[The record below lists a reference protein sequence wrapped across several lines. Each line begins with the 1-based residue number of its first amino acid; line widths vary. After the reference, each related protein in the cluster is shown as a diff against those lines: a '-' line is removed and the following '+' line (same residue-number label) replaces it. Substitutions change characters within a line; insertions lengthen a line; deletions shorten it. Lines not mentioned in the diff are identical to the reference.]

1 MISVDDKG
9 TYPPHDID
17 PKLKDK
23 AWGMKYAKAAWSDWN
38 YTIPRTCFYNAADK
52 YEELRLYAH
61 GKQPI
66 NKYKKLM
73 AVDEQTDNTWLV
85 VDWSVRPII
94 PKFRDIAISRLVQQE
109 YNIVATPIDPQAK
122 GELDSYYADTKAKIA
137 LRKLMEQQ
145 NPEFA
150 NHPIL
155 QQQPGEPLDFEE
167 LEMRVEFGEQFN
179 RSKDAEQAIQLML
192 YENDAKIMRRRWFES
207 MFDCGPAGYK
217 AWLDKDGRPR
227 CRDVNPEAVVTNYC
241 RFSDFRDLL
250 HAGEVIDV
258 SLIDLAVLRDDNG
271 NTVFTPEQ
279 IDEMKN
285 NVAGKWSNP
294 AMVGRSTNYFKS
306 YDKNTVKVLDIQFY
320 SYNELNFERNVN
332 RRGNLMFNEVEWE
345 RRNNKK
351 DKFLRKKIKVV
362 YEVKWII
369 GTDYAYDFRLKKD
382 MKRSVNPEKMAN
394 TTLDYKF
401 FAPNF
406 YEMRTLSMMERL
418 LPLADEYQMCVYRIQ
433 NFINRMVP
441 NGWWVDL
448 DALENVALNK
458 GGENMKPVDLLQ
470 MFFETGI
477 LAGRSKDIMG
487 NNVNY
492 KPVIPIDNNAYD
504 QLKALYEHLQITI
517 TQMQSIIGLNE
528 LTDGSTPNP
537 KTLNGVASIAVESTN
552 NSLFP
557 LQFGE
562 RYLLES
568 LANDML
574 MLMQQSM
581 KKGKV
586 EGYAKALSSNA
597 LQFIEVSDTLRMRDY
612 GIMLDERPTDDQK
625 QLLLMAIQQDQA
637 QGFLDSADALY
648 ILNVYNVKQAQQ
660 MLAYKARKNKEASQK
675 AEMSKIQETIQG
687 QQQSAAAAEQMRQQ
701 TLQLEWGLKM
711 QYMEREKQLDMA
723 FLEREKQ
730 LEAML
735 QQADLQGKYSINT
748 ENNQTKIVTTQLQ
761 NDSKE
766 RIADKQA
773 EETEPA

>member
-9 TYPPHDID
+9 IYPPHDID
-17 PKLKDK
+17 PKLKDAK
-23 AWGMKYAKAAWSDWN
+23 WGMKYAKAAWSDWN

-52 YEELRLYAH
+52 YEELRLYAQ

-66 NKYKKLM
+66 NKYKKLL

-122 GELDSYYADTKAKIA
+122 GELDSYYAETKTKIA
-137 LRKLMEQQ
+137 MRKLMEQQ
-145 NPEFA
+145 NPELA
-150 NHPIL
+150 NHPML
-155 QQQPGEPLDFEE
+155 QPQPGEPMDFEE

-179 RSKDAEQAIQLML
+179 RSKDAEQAIQLMF
-192 YENDAKIMRRRWFES
+192 YENDVKMMRRRWFES
-207 MFDCGPAGYK
+207 EFDCGPAGYK

-241 RFSDFRDLL
+241 RFPDFRDLL

-306 YDKNTVKVLDIQFY
+306 YDKNKVKVLDLQFY
-320 SYNELNFERNVN
+320 SYNELNFERNIN

-351 DKFLRKKIKVV
+351 DKYLRKKIKVV

-369 GTDYAYDFRLKKD
+369 GTDYVYDFRLKKD
-382 MKRSVNPEKMAN
+382 MKRSVNPEKMAH

-418 LPLADEYQMCVYRIQ
+418 MPLADEYQMCVYRIQ

-441 NGWWVDL
+441 SGWWVDL

-492 KPVIPIDNNAYD
+492 KPVIPIDNNVYD

-568 LANDML
+568 LAQDML
-574 MLMQQSM
+574 LLMQQSLKM
-581 KKGKV
+581 GKV
-586 EGYAKALSSNA
+586 EGFAKALNSNT

-612 GIMLDERPTDDQK
+612 GIMLDERPNDDQK
-625 QLLLMAIQQDQA
+625 QLLMMAIQQDQA

-660 MLAYKARKNKEASQK
+660 MLAYKARKNKESAQK
-675 AEMSKIQETIQG
+675 AEMAKIQENNQG
-687 QQQSAAAAEQMRQQ
+687 AQQTAMVAEQARQQ
-701 TLQLEWGLKM
+701 TLQMEWGLKM
-711 QYMEREKQLDMA
+711 QYMEREKQL
-723 FLEREKQ
+723 
-730 LEAML
+730 EAALL
-735 QQADLQGKYSINT
+735 QMELQMKLGMNT
-748 ENNQTKIVTTQLQ
+748 ENNQTKIVTTEMQ
-761 NDSKE
+761 NESKE
-766 RIADKQA
+766 RIAENKEA
-773 EETEPA
+773 ETEPA

>member
-9 TYPPHDID
+9 QYPPHDID
-17 PKLKDK
+17 PRLKDK
-23 AWGMKYAKAAWSDWN
+23 AWGIKYAKAAWSDWN

-66 NKYKKLM
+66 NKYKKLL

-85 VDWSVRPII
+85 VDWSVRPIV
-94 PKFRDIAISRLVQQE
+94 PKFRDIALSRLIQQE

-122 GELDSYYADTKAKIA
+122 GDLDQYYADTKAKITI
-137 LRKLMEQQ
+137 RKLLEQQ
-145 NPEFA
+145 NPELA
-150 NHPIL
+150 NHPMV
-155 QQQPGEPLDFEE
+155 QPQPGEPFDMEE
-167 LEMRVEFGEQFN
+167 LEMRVDFGEQFN
-179 RSKDAEQAIQLML
+179 RSKDAEQAIQLMF
-192 YENDAKIMRRRWFES
+192 YENEIKILRRRWFES
-207 MFDCGPAGYK
+207 FFDCGPAGYK
-217 AWLDKDGRPR
+217 AWLDERGRPR
-227 CRDVNPEAVVTNYC
+227 CRDINPEAVVTNWC
-241 RFSDFRDLL
+241 RFPDFRDLI

-258 SLIDLAVLRDDNG
+258 SLIDLACLKDDNG
-271 NTVFTPEQ
+271 NAVFTHEQ
-279 IDEMKN
+279 IEEMKN
-285 NVAGKWSNP
+285 DVAGKWSNP

-306 YDKNTVKVLDIQFY
+306 YDKNRVKVLDIQFY

-332 RRGNLMFNEVEWE
+332 RRGNLMFNEAEWD
-345 RRNNKK
+345 RRNYKK
-351 DKFLRKKIKVV
+351 DKYLRKKIKVV
-362 YEVKWII
+362 YEIKWII

-382 MKRSVNPEKMAN
+382 MKRSVDPSNMAE

-418 LPLADEYQMCVYRIQ
+418 MPLADEYQMAVYRIQ

-470 MFFETGI
+470 MFFETGV
-477 LAGRSKDIMG
+477 LVGRSKDIMG

-492 KPVIPIDNNAYD
+492 KPVIPIDNNIYD
-504 QLKALYEHLQITI
+504 QLRALYEHLQMVI

-528 LTDGSTPNP
+528 LTDASTPNP
-537 KTLNGVASIAVESTN
+537 KTLNGVASIAVDATN

-557 LQFGE
+557 MQFGE

-574 MLMQQSM
+574 LLMQQAL
-581 KKGKV
+581 KRGQV
-586 EGYAKALSSNA
+586 EGFSKALHSNT
-597 LQFIEVSDTLRMRDY
+597 LQFIKVSDNLRLRDF

-625 QLLLMAIQQDQA
+625 QLLLMQIQTDQA
-637 QGFLDSADALY
+637 QGLLDTADALY
-648 ILNVYNVKQAQQ
+648 ILNIYNVKQAQQ
-660 MLAYKARKNKEASQK
+660 MLAYKVRKNKEAMQK
-675 AEMSKIQETIQG
+675 AEMAKIQENIQG
-687 QQQSAAAAEQMRQQ
+687 QQQSAAMAEQMRQQ
-701 TLQLEWGLKM
+701 TLQVEWGLRT
-711 QYMEREKQLDMA
+711 QYMREEKQMDYMI
-723 FLEREKQ
+723 KQ
-730 LEAML
+730 ME
-735 QQADLQGKYSINT
+735 LQGRYGMNT

-766 RIADKQA
+766 YIAEQSA
-773 EETEPA
+773 NATEPAD

>member
-9 TYPPHDID
+9 IYPPHDID
-17 PKLKDK
+17 PKLKDAK
-23 AWGMKYAKAAWSDWN
+23 WGMQYAKAAWSDWN

-66 NKYKKLM
+66 NKYKKLL
-73 AVDEQTDNTWLV
+73 AVDQQTDNTWLV

-137 LRKLMEQQ
+137 MRKLMEQQ
-145 NPEFA
+145 NPELA
-150 NHPIL
+150 NHPML
-155 QQQPGEPLDFEE
+155 QPQPGEPMDFEE

-179 RSKDAEQAIQLML
+179 RSKDAEQAIQLMF

-207 MFDCGPAGYK
+207 FFDCGPAGYK

-227 CRDVNPEAVVTNYC
+227 CREVNPEAVITNYC
-241 RFSDFRDLL
+241 RFPDFRDLI

-271 NTVFTPEQ
+271 NPVFTKEQ

-306 YDKNTVKVLDIQFY
+306 YDKNTVKVLDLQFY
-320 SYNELNFERNVN
+320 SYNELNFERNIN
-332 RRGNLMFNEVEWE
+332 RRGNLMFNEVEWD
-345 RRNNKK
+345 RRNYKK
-351 DKFLRKKIKVV
+351 DKYLRKKIKVV

-369 GTDYAYDFRLKKD
+369 GTDYVYDFRLKKD
-382 MKRSVNPEKMAN
+382 MKRSVQPEKMSN

-418 LPLADEYQMCVYRIQ
+418 VPLADEYQMCVYRIQ

-470 MFFETGI
+470 MFFETGV
-477 LAGRSKDIMG
+477 LVGRSKDIMG

-492 KPVIPIDNNAYD
+492 KPIIPIDSNAYD

-574 MLMQQSM
+574 LLMQQSL
-581 KKGKV
+581 KLGNI
-586 EGYAKALSSNA
+586 EGYAKALNSNT
-597 LQFIEVSDTLRMRDY
+597 LQFIQVSDTLRMRDY
-612 GIMLDERPTDDQK
+612 GIMLDERPNDDQK

-637 QGFLDSADALY
+637 SGLLDSADALY

-660 MLAYKARKNKEASQK
+660 MLAYKARKNKEAQQQ
-675 AEMSKIQETIQG
+675 AEMAKIQENNQG
-687 QQQSAAAAEQMRQQ
+687 AQQAAMVAEQAKQQ
-701 TLQLEWGLKM
+701 TLQLEWELKM
-711 QYMEREKQLDMA
+711 QYMEREKQL
-723 FLEREKQ
+723 EG
-730 LEAML
+730 ML
-735 QQADLQGKYSINT
+735 LQMELQMKLGMNT
-748 ENNQTKIVTTQLQ
+748 ENNETKIQTTVLQ

-766 RIADKQA
+766 RIAENKEA
-773 EETEPA
+773 EAEPA

>member
-9 TYPPHDID
+9 QYPPHDID

-52 YEELRLYAH
+52 YEELRLYAQ

-66 NKYKKLM
+66 NKYKKLL

-109 YNIVATPIDPQAK
+109 YNIVATPIDPTAK
-122 GELDSYYADTKAKIA
+122 GELDTYYAETKTKIA
-137 LRKLMEQQ
+137 MRKLMEQQ
-145 NPEFA
+145 NPELA
-150 NHPIL
+150 NHPML
-155 QQQPGEPLDFEE
+155 QPQPGEPMDFEE

-179 RSKDAEQAIQLML
+179 RSKDAEQAIQLMF
-192 YENDAKIMRRRWFES
+192 YENDSRIMRRRWFES
-207 MFDCGPAGYK
+207 FFDCGPAGYK

-241 RFSDFRDLL
+241 RFPDFRDLL

-258 SLIDLAVLRDDNG
+258 SLIDLAVLRDENG
-271 NTVFTPEQ
+271 YVVFTQEQ

-306 YDKNTVKVLDIQFY
+306 YDKNTVKVLDLQFY
-320 SYNELNFERNVN
+320 SYNELNFERNIN
-332 RRGNLMFNEVEWE
+332 RRGNVMFNEVEWD

-351 DKFLRKKIKVV
+351 DKYLRKKIKVV

-369 GTDYAYDFRLKKD
+369 GTDYVYDFRLKKD

-418 LPLADEYQMCVYRIQ
+418 LPLADEYQMCIYRIQ

-557 LQFGE
+557 IQFGE
-562 RYLLES
+562 RYLYES

-574 MLMQQSM
+574 MLMQQSLKM
-581 KKGKV
+581 GKR
-586 EGYAKALSSNA
+586 EGYAKALNA
-597 LQFIEVSDTLRMRDY
+597 NVLQFIEVSDTLRMRDY
-612 GIMLDERPTDDQK
+612 GIMLDERPNDDQK
-625 QLLLMAIQQDQA
+625 QILLMAIQQDQA

-648 ILNVYNVKQAQQ
+648 IMNVYNIKQAQQ
-660 MLAYKARKNKEASQK
+660 MLAYKARKNKESMQK
-675 AEMSKIQETIQG
+675 AEMAKIQENNQG
-687 QQQSAAAAEQMRQQ
+687 AQQAALVAEQAKQQ
-701 TLQLEWGLKM
+701 TLQVEWGLKT
-711 QYMEREKQLDMA
+711 QYMEREKELTG
-723 FLEREKQ
+723 
-730 LEAML
+730 ML
-735 QQADLQGKYSINT
+735 MQMEMQMKYGMNN
-748 ENNQTKIVTTQLQ
+748 ENNQTKVTTTVLQ
-761 NDSKE
+761 NESNE
-766 RIADKQA
+766 RIAESKA
-773 EETEPA
+773 EETVPA

>member
-9 TYPPHDID
+9 IYPPHDID

-23 AWGMKYAKAAWSDWN
+23 KWGMQYAKAAWSDWN

-52 YEELRLYAH
+52 YEELRLYAQ

-66 NKYKKLM
+66 NKYKKLLS
-73 AVDEQTDNTWLV
+73 VDEQTDNTWLV

-122 GELDSYYADTKAKIA
+122 GELDGYYADTKAKIA
-137 LRKLMEQQ
+137 VRKLMEQQ
-145 NPEFA
+145 NPEMA
-150 NHPIL
+150 NHPVL
-155 QQQPGEPLDFEE
+155 QPQPGEPTDFEE

-179 RSKDAEQAIQLML
+179 RSKDAEQAIQLMF
-192 YENDAKIMRRRWFES
+192 YENDTKVMRRRWFES
-207 MFDCGPAGYK
+207 LFDCGVAGYK
-217 AWLDKDGRPR
+217 AWIDKDGRPK
-227 CRDVNPEAVVTNYC
+227 CRDINPEAVVTNYC
-241 RFSDFRDLL
+241 RFPDFRDLL

-258 SLIDLAVLRDDNG
+258 SLIDLATVRDDQG
-271 NTVFTPEQ
+271 NPVFNKEQ

-306 YDKNTVKVLDIQFY
+306 YDKNTVKVLDLQFY
-320 SYNELNFERNVN
+320 SYNELNYERNVN
-332 RRGNLMFNEVEWE
+332 RRGNVMFNEVEWD

-351 DKFLRKKIKVV
+351 DKYLRKKIKVV

-382 MKRSVNPEKMAN
+382 MKRSVTPERMAH

-418 LPLADEYQMCVYRIQ
+418 VPLSDEHQMSVYRIQ

-492 KPVIPIDNNAYD
+492 KPVIPIDNNIYD

-537 KTLNGVASIAVESTN
+537 KTLNGVANIAVESTN

-557 LQFGE
+557 LQFAE

-574 MLMQQSM
+574 LLMQQSL
-581 KKGKV
+581 KRGNI
-586 EGYAKALSSNA
+586 EGFAKALNSNT
-597 LQFIEVSDTLRMRDY
+597 LQFIAVSDTLRMRDY
-612 GIMLDERPTDDQK
+612 GIMLDERPNDDQK

-660 MLAYKARKNKEASQK
+660 MLAYKARKSKEAMQQQ
-675 AEMSKIQETIQG
+675 EMAKIQQTIQG
-687 QQQSAAAAEQMRQQ
+687 QQESAAASEQMKQQ
-701 TLQLEWGLKM
+701 TLQMEWQYKFA
-711 QYMEREKQLDMA
+711 YMEREKQL
-723 FLEREKQ
+723 EGQ
-730 LEAML
+730 LL
-735 QQADLQGKYSINT
+735 QMEMQMKYGMNQ
-748 ENNQTKIVTTQLQ
+748 ENNQTKLETTILQ

-766 RIADKQA
+766 RIAENK
-773 EETEPA
+773 ETESEPA

>member
-9 TYPPHDID
+9 QYPPHDID

-23 AWGMKYAKAAWSDWN
+23 EWGMRYAKAAWSDWN

-52 YEELRLYAH
+52 YEELRLYAQ

-66 NKYKKLM
+66 NKYKRLM
-73 AVDEQTDNTWLV
+73 AVDEQTNNTWLV
-85 VDWSVRPII
+85 VDWSVRPIV
-94 PKFRDIAISRLVQQE
+94 PRFRDIAISRLVQQE

-122 GELDSYYADTKAKIA
+122 GELDTYYADAKAKITI
-137 LRKLMEQQ
+137 RKLLEQQ
-145 NPEFA
+145 NPELA
-150 NHPIL
+150 NHPMV
-155 QQQPGEPLDFEE
+155 QPQPGEPLDFEE

-179 RSKDAEQAIQLML
+179 RSKDAEQAIQLMF
-192 YENDAKIMRRRWFES
+192 YQNDLKLLRRRWFES
-207 MFDCGPAGYK
+207 FFDCGPAGYK
-217 AWLDKDGRPR
+217 AWLDKDGKPK

-241 RFSDFRDLL
+241 RFPDFRDLL

-258 SLIDLAVLRDDNG
+258 SLIDLAVLRDDEG
-271 NTVFTPEQ
+271 NPVFTKEQ
-279 IDEMKN
+279 IEEMKN
-285 NVAGKWSNP
+285 NIAGKWSNP

-306 YDKNTVKVLDIQFY
+306 YDKNTVKVLDLQFY
-320 SYNELNFERNVN
+320 SYNELNFERNIN
-332 RRGNLMFNEVEWE
+332 RRGNVMFNEVEWD

-351 DKFLRKKIKVV
+351 DKYLRKKIKVV

-369 GTDYAYDFRLKKD
+369 GTDYVYDFKLKKD
-382 MKRSVNPEKMAN
+382 MKRSVDPSRMSE

-401 FAPNF
+401 FAPSF

-418 LPLADEYQMCVYRIQ
+418 MPLADEYQMVVYRIQ
-433 NFINRMVP
+433 NFVNRMVP

-477 LAGRSKDIMG
+477 LVGRSKDIMG

-492 KPVIPIDNNAYD
+492 KPVIPIDNNIYD
-504 QLKALYEHLQITI
+504 QLKALYEHLQMTV

-537 KTLNGVASIAVESTN
+537 RTLNGVASLAVDSTN
-552 NSLFP
+552 NSLYP

-574 MLMQQSM
+574 LLMQQAL
-581 KKGKV
+581 KRGQL
-586 EGYAKALSSNA
+586 EGFAKALHGNT
-597 LQFIEVSDTLRMRDY
+597 LQFIKVSDNLRMRDY

-625 QLLLMAIQQDQA
+625 QLLLMQLQQDQA
-637 QGFLDSADALY
+637 QGLLDTADALY

-660 MLAYKARKNKEASQK
+660 MLAYKVRKNKEAAQK
-675 AEMSKIQETIQG
+675 AEMAKIQETIQG
-687 QQQSAAAAEQMRQQ
+687 QQQSATVSEQMKQQ
-701 TLQLEWGLKM
+701 TLQLEWNLKM
-711 QYMEREKQLDMA
+711 QYMEREKQL
-723 FLEREKQ
+723 
-730 LEAML
+730 EAMINQQEL
-735 QQADLQGKYSINT
+735 QIKYGMNS
-748 ENNQTKIVTTQLQ
+748 ENNQTKVITTQLT

-766 RIADKQA
+766 RIAENQEA
-773 EETEPA
+773 ETAS

>member
-17 PKLKDK
+17 PKLKDAK
-23 AWGMKYAKAAWSDWN
+23 WGMAYAKASWSDWN

-66 NKYKKLM
+66 NKYKKLL

-122 GELDSYYADTKAKIA
+122 GELDKYYADAKAKIA
-137 LRKLMEQQ
+137 MRKVLEQQ
-145 NPEFA
+145 NPELA
-150 NHPIL
+150 NHPML
-155 QQQPGEPLDFEE
+155 QPQPGDPQDFEE
-167 LEMRVEFGEQFN
+167 LEMRLEFGEQFN

-192 YENDAKIMRRRWFES
+192 YENDGKIMRRRWFEAF
-207 MFDCGPAGYK
+207 FDCGPAGYK

-241 RFSDFRDLL
+241 RFADFRDLI

-258 SLIDLAVLRDDNG
+258 SLVNLAVLTDDSG
-271 NTVFTPEQ
+271 NAVFTPEQ

-306 YDKNTVKVLDIQFY
+306 YDKNTVKVLDLQFY

-345 RRNNKK
+345 RKNNKK
-351 DKFLRKKIKVV
+351 DKYLRKKIKVV

-369 GTDYAYDFRLKKD
+369 GTDYVYDFRLKKD
-382 MKRSVNPEKMAN
+382 MKRSVSPEKMAH

-418 LPLADEYQMCVYRIQ
+418 MPLADEYQMCIYRIQ

-441 NGWWVDL
+441 SGWWVDL

-492 KPVIPIDNNAYD
+492 KPVIPIDNNSYD

-557 LQFGE
+557 IQFGE
-562 RYLLES
+562 RFLLES

-574 MLMQQSM
+574 LLMQQSLKM
-581 KKGKV
+581 GKV
-586 EGYAKALSSNA
+586 EGFAKALNSNT
-597 LQFIEVSDTLRMRDY
+597 LQFIAVSDELRMRDY

-637 QGFLDSADALY
+637 HGYLDSADALY

-660 MLAYKARKNKEASQK
+660 MLAYKARKNKEAAQQS
-675 AEMSKIQETIQG
+675 EMAKIQENNQG
-687 QQQSAAAAEQMRQQ
+687 AQQAAMVAEQAKQQ

-711 QYMEREKQLDMA
+711 QYMEREKE
-723 FLEREKQ
+723 LEG
-730 LEAML
+730 ML
-735 QQADLQGKYSINT
+735 MQMEMQMKLGMNT
-748 ENNQTKIVTTQLQ
+748 QNNETKIQTTVLQ
-761 NDSKE
+761 NDSNE
-766 RIADKQA
+766 RIAENQ
-773 EETEPA
+773 ETEAESK

>member
-9 TYPPHDID
+9 QYPPNDID
-17 PKLKDK
+17 PRKKDK

-38 YTIPRTCFYNAADK
+38 YTVPRTCFYNAADK
-52 YEELRLYAH
+52 YEELRLYAN

-66 NKYKKLM
+66 NKYKKLL
-73 AVDEQTDNTWLV
+73 AVDQQTDNTWLV
-85 VDWSVRPII
+85 VDWSVRPIV

-122 GELDSYYADTKAKIA
+122 GELDGYYADMKAKITI
-137 LRKLMEQQ
+137 RKLLEQQ
-145 NPEFA
+145 NPELA
-150 NHPIL
+150 QHPMV
-155 QQQPGEPLDFEE
+155 QPQAGEPMDLEE

-179 RSKDAEQAIQLML
+179 RSKDAEQAIQLMF
-192 YENDAKIMRRRWFES
+192 YENDLKVMRRRWFES
-207 MFDCGPAGYK
+207 FFDCGPAGYK

-241 RFSDFRDLL
+241 RFADFRDLI

-258 SLIDLAVLRDDNG
+258 SLIELATLRDDEG
-271 NTVFTPEQ
+271 NPVFTHEQ
-279 IDEMKN
+279 IEEMKN
-285 NVAGKWSNP
+285 DVAGKWSNP

-320 SYNELNFERNVN
+320 SYNELNFERNIN
-332 RRGNLMFNEVEWE
+332 RRGNVMFNEVDWE

-351 DKFLRKKIKVV
+351 DKYLRKKIKVV

-382 MKRSVNPEKMAN
+382 MKRSVDPTRMAQ
-394 TTLDYKF
+394 TSLDYKF

-418 LPLADEYQMCVYRIQ
+418 MPLADEYQMAVYRIQ

-470 MFFETGI
+470 MFYETGI
-477 LAGRSKDIMG
+477 LVGRSKDIMG

-492 KPVIPIDNNAYD
+492 KPVIPIDNNIYD
-504 QLKALYEHLQITI
+504 QLKALYEHLQMVI

-557 LQFGE
+557 IQFGE
-562 RYLLES
+562 RYLLEN

-574 MLMQQSM
+574 LLMQQALKRGQM
-581 KKGKV
+581 
-586 EGYAKALSSNA
+586 EGFAKALHGNT
-597 LQFIEVSDTLRMRDY
+597 LQFISVSDNLRLRDY

-625 QLLLMAIQQDQA
+625 QLLLMQIQQDQA
-637 QGFLDSADALY
+637 QGLLDTADALY
-648 ILNVYNVKQAQQ
+648 IMNVYNVKQAQQ
-660 MLAYKARKNKEASQK
+660 MLAYKVRKNKEAMQK
-675 AEMSKIQETIQG
+675 AEMAKIQETIQG
-687 QQQSAAAAEQMRQQ
+687 QQQSAAASEQMKQQ
-701 TLQLEWGLKM
+701 TLQMEWGLKM
-711 QYMEREKQLDMA
+711 QYLEREKQLD
-723 FLEREKQ
+723 
-730 LEAML
+730 AML
-735 QQADLQGKYSINT
+735 LQQELQIKYGMNN

-761 NDSKE
+761 NESKE
-766 RIADKQA
+766 RIAENKE
-773 EETEPA
+773 EETAEAK

>member
-9 TYPPHDID
+9 QYPPHDID

-23 AWGMKYAKAAWSDWN
+23 EWGMRYAKAAWSDWN

-52 YEELRLYAH
+52 YEELRLYAQ

-66 NKYKKLM
+66 NKYKRLM
-73 AVDEQTDNTWLV
+73 AVDEQTNNTWLV
-85 VDWSVRPII
+85 GDWSVRPIV
-94 PKFRDIAISRLVQQE
+94 PRFRDIAISRLVQQE

-122 GELDSYYADTKAKIA
+122 GELDTYYADAKAKITI
-137 LRKLMEQQ
+137 RKLLEQQ
-145 NPEFA
+145 NPELA
-150 NHPIL
+150 NHPMV
-155 QQQPGEPLDFEE
+155 QPQPGEPLDFEE

-179 RSKDAEQAIQLML
+179 RSKDAEQAIQLMF
-192 YENDAKIMRRRWFES
+192 YQNDLKLLRRRWFES
-207 MFDCGPAGYK
+207 FFDCGPAGYK
-217 AWLDKDGRPR
+217 AWLDKDGKPK

-241 RFSDFRDLL
+241 RFPDFRDLL

-258 SLIDLAVLRDDNG
+258 SLIDLAVLRDDEG
-271 NTVFTPEQ
+271 NPVFTKEQ
-279 IDEMKN
+279 IEEMKN
-285 NVAGKWSNP
+285 NIAGKWSNP

-306 YDKNTVKVLDIQFY
+306 YDKNTVKVLDLQFY
-320 SYNELNFERNVN
+320 SYNELNFERNIN
-332 RRGNLMFNEVEWE
+332 RRGNVMFNEVEWD

-351 DKFLRKKIKVV
+351 DKYLRKKIKVV

-369 GTDYAYDFRLKKD
+369 GTDYVYDFKLKKD
-382 MKRSVNPEKMAN
+382 MKRSVDPSRMSE

-401 FAPNF
+401 FAPSF

-418 LPLADEYQMCVYRIQ
+418 MPLADEYQMVVYRIQ
-433 NFINRMVP
+433 NFVNRMVP

-477 LAGRSKDIMG
+477 LVGRSKDIMG

-492 KPVIPIDNNAYD
+492 KPVIPIDNNIYD
-504 QLKALYEHLQITI
+504 QLKALYEHLQMTV

-537 KTLNGVASIAVESTN
+537 RTLNGVASLAVDSTN
-552 NSLFP
+552 NSLYP

-574 MLMQQSM
+574 LLMQQAL
-581 KKGKV
+581 KRGQL
-586 EGYAKALSSNA
+586 EGFAKALHGNT
-597 LQFIEVSDTLRMRDY
+597 LQFIKVSDNLRMRDY

-625 QLLLMAIQQDQA
+625 QLLLMQLQQDQA
-637 QGFLDSADALY
+637 QGLLDTADALY

-660 MLAYKARKNKEASQK
+660 MLAYKVRKNKEAAQK
-675 AEMSKIQETIQG
+675 AEMAKIQETIQG
-687 QQQSAAAAEQMRQQ
+687 QQQSATVSEQMKQQ
-701 TLQLEWGLKM
+701 TLQLEWNLKM
-711 QYMEREKQLDMA
+711 QYMEREKQL
-723 FLEREKQ
+723 
-730 LEAML
+730 EAMINQQEL
-735 QQADLQGKYSINT
+735 QIKYGMNS
-748 ENNQTKIVTTQLQ
+748 ENNQTKVITTQLT

-766 RIADKQA
+766 RIAENQEA
-773 EETEPA
+773 ETAS